1 MGGEKRDW
9 RVLCEAVGKE
19 KAPEKLISLIAELM
33 KALDERKTGVKAS
46 SDAGLGR

>member
-19 KAPEKLISLIAELM
+19 KDPEQLITLITELM
-33 KALDERKTGVKAS
+33 KALDERKTSVKAS
-46 SDAGLGR
+46 PDTSPGR